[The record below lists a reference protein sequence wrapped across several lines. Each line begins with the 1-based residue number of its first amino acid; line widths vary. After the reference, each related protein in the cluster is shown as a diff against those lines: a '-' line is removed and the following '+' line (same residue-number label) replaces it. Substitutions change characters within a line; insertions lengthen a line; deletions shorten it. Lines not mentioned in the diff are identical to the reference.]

1 MIIEKWKRSYSQLQE
16 MMTWTFLWGNLPWY
30 DHMRLVDLDSIT
42 CIPKRTTF
50 SNFLEHHFITLL
62 LNWSHFQ
69 ARLTVFGCYYSNH
82 RLPKDDDIF
91 AMDFP
96 KWPHFE
102 NPIVKTITRNKII
115 PVLLSHLNK
124 NSIYASATT
133 IDFIAF
139 IWATNNDVDNFFLS
153 MWICL
158 NKRVYK
164 LLTKGHIFSSCERRY
179 GIEHCN
185 FGSFSRHF
193 LCPSRKHCSVS
204 VLLLMSDIT
213 RPNKNICTYMYL
225 CTLLFQVHL
234 MTFVLK
240 GHQRAE

>member
-1 MIIEKWKRSYSQLQE
+1 MTTSLQWISQ
-16 MMTWTFLWGNLPWY
+16 
-30 DHMRLVDLDSIT
+30 
-42 CIPKRTTF
+42 
-50 SNFLEHHFITLL
+50 
-62 LNWSHFQ
+62 
-69 ARLTVFGCYYSNH
+69 
-82 RLPKDDDIF
+82 
-91 AMDFP
+91 

-102 NPIVKTITRNKII
+102 NPIVKTITINKIM

-179 GIEHCN
+179 RIEHCN

-204 VLLLMSDIT
+204 ILLMSDIT
-213 RPNKNICTYMYL
+213 RPNENICWCLFMYSSFS
-225 CTLLFQVHL
+225 TAFNDFRFEGASESR
-234 MTFVLK
+234 MASFIFTFTSLIEK
-240 GHQRAE
+240 GQK